1 MVRDILRRA
10 AQAGPPP
17 ADSSVTST
25 AFRGGGH
32 TLGSDEVESTYIPD
46 PDAEDDAETA
56 IRHLTFWRNGFQVE
70 DGELMRYDD
79 PEHARILAEINSG
92 LAPPS
97 TLGVQTG
104 QRVELR
110 VAKRTQDDYTPPKG
124 AKSFGGSGHRLG
136 GIVPGDSTGG
146 GGPGSMP
153 GSFPSTSTFT
163 SRAPSEAVK
172 PSFATKFEVDQSQ
185 PTTSIQIRLA
195 DGTRM
200 VARMN
205 LTHTVGDIRNFI
217 DASRPENVSRPYVIM
232 TTFPNRTLDDDSAT
246 IQGAGLVNSVVV
258 QRWV

>member
-1 MVRDILRRA
+1 M
-10 AQAGPPP
+10 
-17 ADSSVTST
+17 
-25 AFRGGGH
+25 
-32 TLGSDEVESTYIPD
+32 TYD
-46 PDAEDDAETA
+46 
-56 IRHLTFWRNGFQVE
+56 H
-70 DGELMRYDD
+70 

-97 TLGVQTG
+97 ILNVRAG

-124 AKSFGGSGHRLG
+124 TKTFGGTGHRLG
-136 GIVPGDSTGG
+136 GIVPSGSSSSGSV
-146 GGPGSMP
+146 SMP
-153 GSFPSTSTFT
+153 GSFPSG
-163 SRAPSEAVK
+163 SRSIRASSEAVK

-217 DASRPENVSRPYVIM
+217 NASRPENLSRPYIIM
-232 TTFPNRTLDDDSAT
+232 LTFPKRTLDDDSMT

-258 QRWV
+258 QSWV